1 MYKVTRKSILAS
13 QKLLRAQEEE
23 EFYEELFEIGAAEE
37 RGDEEKEHNEES
49 EQDEVGEEK
58 LDNYVFDKK
67 KFRSNF
73 LAMKRES
80 KWYLSTGKCIEDE
93 LFAFGMQCHHDH
105 PSHSFIIDTR
115 DSNHKTYEVFSSAEL
130 DEIKAFEEKKLPIM
144 PTELRDYINSF
155 NKNSIQDLR
164 SQIFQSQEFDQEYSH
179 KDSHDHDWVRFT
191 IYALLREY

>member
-80 KWYLSTGKCIEDE
+80 KWYL
-93 LFAFGMQCHHDH
+93 
-105 PSHSFIIDTR
+105 
-115 DSNHKTYEVFSSAEL
+115 
-130 DEIKAFEEKKLPIM
+130 
-144 PTELRDYINSF
+144 
-155 NKNSIQDLR
+155 
-164 SQIFQSQEFDQEYSH
+164 
-179 KDSHDHDWVRFT
+179 
-191 IYALLREY
+191 